1 MMTAPAT
8 AATAATARRGL
19 RAMAAPALVAEAEAA
34 PAAAERE
41 APPEGVIE
49 PTVVW
54 AAGVEVADEATT
66 VWPPVPTV

>member
-1 MMTAPAT
+1 
-8 AATAATARRGL
+8 
-19 RAMAAPALVAEAEAA
+19 MAAPALVAEAEAAPAAAEPEA